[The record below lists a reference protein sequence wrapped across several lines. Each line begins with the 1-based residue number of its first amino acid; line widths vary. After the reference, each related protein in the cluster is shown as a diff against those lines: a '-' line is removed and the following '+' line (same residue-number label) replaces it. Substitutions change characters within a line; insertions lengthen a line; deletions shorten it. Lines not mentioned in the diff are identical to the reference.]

1 MGNHIH
7 QKKSH
12 NEERRKKVLINLVIV
27 TVTIVIVVVLVVFA
41 VLVVVLLYISNNKV
55 NHNMQPG
62 VYPRSPSKEE
72 AGHPVIEQR
81 HSKCVLVLL
90 S

>member
-1 MGNHIH
+1 MGNHIY

-12 NEERRKKVLINLVIV
+12 NEKEEKKIVLINLVIV
-27 TVTIVIVVVLVVFA
+27 TVAIVIVLIVFV